1 MPKKIIT
8 TILVL
13 SVVFLFGCKD
23 QKEEIPAEIIVVRI
37 PPYFDAKLTKG
48 ENHCVFSE
56 WWYPASPALNDKEV
70 LNRCKG
76 AGLPNDGVPI
86 MVSLRDDDSIV
97 LNSQNQGSLS
107 NLSGVTV
114 RLAEIFEER
123 AKNSVYEPHTNN
135 VEKSVAIKI
144 TGANRSYA
152 DLFALADALKKSGAS
167 SIILMLDGHLPEQPI
182 RPAIVVRK

>member
-1 MPKKIIT
+1 MPRKIIT

-70 LNRCKG
+70 LNKCKG
-76 AGLPNDGVPI
+76 AGLPNDGVPV
-86 MVSLRDDDSIV
+86 MVSLEDDDSIT
-97 LNSQNQGSLS
+97 LNYERLGDLS
-107 NLSGVTV
+107 KLDRVTV
-114 RLAEIFEER
+114 RLAEIFYDR
-123 AKNSVYEPHTNN
+123 ATNNAFEPNSNN
-135 VEKSVAIKI
+135 VEKSVMIKI
-144 TGANRSYA
+144 VGSNRSYA
-152 DLFALADALKKSGAS
+152 DLFAVADAVKKSGAS
-167 SIILMLDGHLPEQPI
+167 SIILMLDGHLPQQPI